1 MNTKVYVDNLAA
13 VTTEKDLKELFS
25 AYGNVM
31 DVNIAVDHASHKPR
45 GFGFVTMATPQGA
58 RAAIHA
64 LNGKAIGTCTL
75 TASEA
80 WPHEGR
86 PSPPNGR
93 QNPPAWPAVF
103 TETPLEHES

>member
-13 VTTEKDLKELFS
+13 ITTERELKDLFT

-45 GFGFVTMATPQGA
+45 GFGFVTMATPQDA
-58 RAAIHA
+58 RAAILA

-80 WPHEGR
+80 WPHEAR
-86 PSPPNGR
+86 ASLPN
-93 QNPPAWPAVF
+93 
-103 TETPLEHES
+103 ETPDKENLPFSH